1 MVNKKYFDLKL
12 ISHIVLRTFQ
22 TSLKNQKQQ
31 ENSKINNKVLILV
44 RLTLVLFINTI
55 SYLIPTMTKNIVSF
69 IPS

>member
-44 RLTLVLFINTI
+44 RLT
-55 SYLIPTMTKNIVSF
+55 
-69 IPS
+69 